1 LNIPTFANIQFV
13 EENGYLTKAMLNY
26 IDELNQALQ
35 NGLSDNGWTLPQVT
49 AAQLTEIF
57 ALTGNREMP
66 NGTMWYVTD
75 AVPPVVVIK
84 IDGALRKVTTTP
96 YP

>member
-1 LNIPTFANIQFV
+1 MNIPTFANLQFV
-13 EENGYLTKAMLNY
+13 EENGYLTETILNY
-26 IDELNQALQ
+26 MDELNQALQ

-57 ALTGNREMP
+57 ALTGDREMP
-66 NGTMWYVTD
+66 NGSMWYVLD
-75 AVPPVVVIK
+75 ASPPVVVIK
-84 IDGALRKVTTTP
+84 INNALRKVETTA